1 MCADKVAAVQQAQAE
16 VLCAADNSCLMHIGG
31 SLSRQRAGVSTMH
44 LAEILASTEDQPA
57 VPQGHETVAGR

>member
-1 MCADKVAAVQQAQAE
+1 VAAVQQSRAE

-31 SLSRQRAGVSTMH
+31 SLSRQRVGVSVMH

-57 VPQGHETVAGR
+57 VPRGHETVVR